1 MGVRGANPPCIRKSC
16 VTYRQP
22 SVFMVAHSWIQPTTD
37 LVVAVFTA
45 EESSRICEP
54 TQFKLVLF
62 KGQLWLVT
70 HSFQGEETHHT
81 MKGHTGKNQG
91 QSRGR
96 RSRGKTGS
104 RCFIVWDFPR
114 GPVLRLC
121 VPNAGVP
128 GSIPGRSPC
137 QINKIFKQT

>member
-45 EESSRICEP
+45 EQSSRICEP

-91 QSRGR
+91 WLGGRETGESLGKRLYCDFQGGNGQGKVSRLRVGYLNDF
-96 RSRGKTGS
+96 GGS
-104 RCFIVWDFPR
+104 GLSGWSLAVWP
-114 GPVLRLC
+114 
-121 VPNAGVP
+121 
-128 GSIPGRSPC
+128 
-137 QINKIFKQT
+137 